1 MERNFVTQ
9 GSTQLVDYCT
19 QRIKNGQILE
29 SLRDPHK
36 KIAEYPIK
44 NIKDAKLDE
53 PPKEF
58 ITLCIALADAGIA
71 VGKKNN
77 LVNPK
82 IAELIDSAKICLEQ
96 GELSTAADKILD
108 AIDKLRF
115 AGVPIA

>member
-9 GSTQLVDYCT
+9 GSVQLIECC
-19 QRIKNGQILE
+19 RLRLRHGQTLE
-29 SLRDPHK
+29 SLCDSHK
-36 KIAEYPIK
+36 KIAEYPIE
-44 NIKDAKLDE
+44 NIKKAKLDE

-58 ITLCIALADAGIA
+58 ITLCIALAEAGIA

-77 LVNPK
+77 LVDSK
-82 IAELIDSAKICLEQ
+82 IIKLIDSAKTCLEQ
-96 GELSTAADKILD
+96 DELSTAADKILD

>member
-1 MERNFVTQ
+1 MERNFVTP
-9 GSTQLVDYCT
+9 GSIQLVECCRLRLKHRQT
-19 QRIKNGQILE
+19 LE
-29 SLRDPHK
+29 SLCDTHK

-44 NIKDAKLDE
+44 NIKEAKLDE

-58 ITLCIALADAGIA
+58 ITLCITLAEAGIA

-77 LVNPK
+77 LVDPK
-82 IAELIDSAKICLEQ
+82 ITELIESAKTCLGQ
-96 GELSTAADKILD
+96 DELSTAADKILD